1 MKKLLALLAVFC
13 MLSGAVP
20 VHADQYQEAKA
31 IGLCDFQTVR
41 FPEPEGEVDP
51 NSVYFTQEF
60 TFVPEE
66 DGSYLFVAAD
76 MDEPYDFTLDV
87 VGLTGCFPLKYGCA
101 FEGVAGETYTLRFQY
116 PSYDGRN
123 PEFTL
128 YIIEEFNHNYR
139 DTLALGETKTFT
151 IPQPEQEIEEGWTYF
166 NLSLFFTPEEDGT
179 YRFLVSFEE
188 DKSEPYDYY
197 MAVTCPDGYWELENG
212 CQFDAQAGETYELF
226 FQYPNH
232 DGRYPEFTFYVE
244 EGAAPV
250 VPGPVVTEPATET
263 VHTEPI
269 AEPSEAPATVTETE
283 DAGTSMPDMKTLLMC
298 AGAAAAVIG
307 AVVLL
312 IAERKKNM
320 NPDPL

>member
-13 MLSGAVP
+13 ILTGAVP
-20 VHADQYQEAKA
+20 VHAEQPQKPKS
-31 IGLCDFQTVR
+31 IGLYDFQTVR
-41 FPEPEGEVDP
+41 IPEPEGEVDP
-51 NSVYFTQEF
+51 DAVYFTQEF
-60 TFVPEE
+60 TFAPEA

-76 MDEPYDFTLDV
+76 MDEPYDFTMDV
-87 VGLTGCFPLKYGCA
+87 DDHTGCFLMEGSCA
-101 FEGVAGETYTLRFQY
+101 FVGWAGEVYTLRFQY
-116 PSYDGRN
+116 PKYDGRN

-128 YIIEEFNHNYR
+128 YVIEEYNYNYR
-139 DTLALGETKTFT
+139 DTLALGETKAFT
-151 IPQPEQEIEEGWTYF
+151 IPQPEREIEEGCTYF

-188 DKSEPYDYY
+188 DESDPYGYH

-250 VPGPVVTEPATET
+250 VPGPVVTEPATEI
-263 VHTEPI
+263 VHTEPA
-269 AEPSEAPATVTETE
+269 AEPSEAPAAVTETE
-283 DAGTSMPDMKTLLMC
+283 EAEDPLPDMKTLLMC
-298 AGAAAAVIG
+298 AGAAAAVIA